1 MSVLILLAQAAAVA
15 PAPAVAP
22 AEPQGVVSYPA
33 AFFKAMNAAN
43 AYEAAG
49 RIPGFTLD
57 TGASVRGYEGAA
69 GNVLIDGQRPS
80 SKSDTLDQ
88 ILQRIPIGSIER
100 IDVIRGG
107 APGIDMQGKSVLAN
121 VIRKKGQ
128 GVKGLV
134 ALAVGH
140 VEDDQRTQP
149 SLRIEGQGGQNGRAW
164 EFSVRGGF
172 GIDSGSGPGPEVR
185 IGPDGKLQSK
195 NDIWARGGGWQ
206 STSAGSFE
214 TPLAGGQLRLNGRF
228 YTNNYHNHETDIFSL
243 PAGQLNRDHFSD
255 EEVDT
260 EAGARFS
267 RGLGA
272 RTNLEIVGLHTTKDE
287 NIGDIFT
294 ANPGPEDRFGLHR
307 FSTETIGRAV
317 LKYRSNDR
325 LSFEGGGEV
334 ADNTLQSKTHFAE
347 DGKAVALPAANVHV
361 EELRWEAFAKAVW
374 RPTQTLTVEGVIR
387 QEGSTIDSSGDVRL
401 SKSLYFTKPRIA
413 LTWQPTANWQLR
425 LRYER
430 EVAQLN
436 FDDFVATSSLN
447 TSTVTA
453 GNPNLDPE
461 QDWVSEVAVERDF
474 WGAGSLIVTGR
485 HYEITD
491 AEDRAPI
498 IQPDGRFFDAPA
510 NIGDGTKDE
519 LQVELTLP
527 LDKLHLKGAQFK
539 GRWIQRWSEVT
550 DPTTHKP
557 REISNLKP
565 TEWEIH
571 FNQPL
576 PRWHA
581 NWGLDTSGG
590 VPWRKTVYRADV
602 IESTKLKPYFTP
614 FVEWYPRPDIQLH
627 FEVQDIL
634 GTTLRDTRNQ
644 YDGPRDRAGL
654 AYTDDRLQHFGRV
667 YYFRVRKYFGT

>member
-1 MSVLILLAQAAAVA
+1 MSILILLAQASAAPV
-15 PAPAVAP
+15 PAVAP
-22 AEPQGVVSYPA
+22 AEPQGVASYPA
-33 AFFKAMNAAN
+33 SFFKAMNAAN
-43 AYEAAG
+43 AYDIVG

-80 SKSDTLDQ
+80 SKSDTIDQ
-88 ILQRIPIGSIER
+88 ILQRIPIGDVER
-100 IDVIRGG
+100 VDVIRGG
-107 APGIDMQGKSVLAN
+107 APGIDMQGKTVLAN
-121 VIRKKGQ
+121 VIRKKG
-128 GVKGLV
+128 GKLHGLI
-134 ALAVGH
+134 ALADGF
-140 VEDDQRTQP
+140 VEDDQRNGP
-149 SLRIEGQGGQNGRAW
+149 SVRLEAQGGREGRAW
-164 EFSVRGGF
+164 EVSLRGGF

-185 IGPDGKLQSK
+185 LGPNGEVLSK
-195 NDIWARGGGWQ
+195 NDIWSRGGGWQ
-206 STSAGSFE
+206 SISAGSFE

-228 YTNNYHNHETDIFSL
+228 FTNNYDNHETDTFSI
-243 PAGQLNRDHFSD
+243 PADQTYRDHVSD

-260 EAGARFS
+260 EVGARFS
-267 RGLGA
+267 RGFGA
-272 RTNLEIVGLHTTKDE
+272 RTNLEVVGLHTTKDE
-287 NIGDIFT
+287 NLEDIFT
-294 ANPGPEDRFGLHR
+294 ANPGPEDRFRLHR

-317 LKYRSNDR
+317 LKFRKTDR

-334 ADNTLQSKTHFAE
+334 ANNTLTSKTHFAE
-347 DGKAVALPAANVHV
+347 DGTPVALPAANVEV

-374 RPTQTLTVEGVIR
+374 RPTDTLTVEGVIR

-401 SKSLYFTKPRIA
+401 SKSLYFTKPRLA
-413 LTWQPTANWQLR
+413 ATWQPTANWQVR

-453 GNPNLDPE
+453 GNPNLNPE
-461 QDWVSEVAVERDF
+461 QDWVSEVAIERDF

-498 IQPDGRFFDAPA
+498 FRPDGRFFDAPA

-527 LDKLHLKGAQFK
+527 LDRFRLKGAQLK
-539 GRWIQRWSEVT
+539 GRWIKRWSEVT
-550 DPTTHKP
+550 DPTTHTP

-576 PRWHA
+576 PQWHA
-581 NWGLDTSGG
+581 NWGVDTSGG
-590 VPWRKTVYRADV
+590 LPWRKRVYRADV
-602 IESTKLKPYFTP
+602 IETTKIRPYFTP
-614 FVEWYPRPDIQLH
+614 FIEWYPRRDIQLH
-627 FEVQDIL
+627 FEIQDIL
-634 GTTLRDTRNQ
+634 GTSLRDTRNQ
-644 YDGPRDRAGL
+644 YEGPRDRAGL
-654 AYTDDRLQHFGRV
+654 AYIDDRLQRFGRI